1 MGDVRWEQ
9 PSRRQTRRGTA
20 TKMPPPPPPPGAPP
34 PPAKAAFVPP
44 KAKKGGGGGADRG
57 ALLQSIQKGKALKKT
72 VTNDRSSPLVGK
84 TSNAPAP
91 GGGGSGGPSRLG
103 GGGGGGGGGGASQ
116 ENGGHPLP
124 GIGGLFGEGF
134 PKLRSAGQS
143 GAGTSARKPFKVP
156 SSSNQGDKT
165 RNKMFSSKDTSWD
178 QPKSLVYVKSPKMT
192 IVGTIWVL
200 CKHLDLVSSTCNKVG
215 KT

>member
-1 MGDVRWEQ
+1 MVYSVIDVFIWYHSTHYSNIIVNISYVKSTLYFVNYQELVLVLTLIRELQLSVLVLVDPAVAHRHVLNVAMFETEETTETVGQRGDQ
-9 PSRRQTRRGTA
+9 H
-20 TKMPPPPPPPGAPP
+20 
-34 PPAKAAFVPP
+34 PAREPQQ
-44 KAKKGGGGGADRG
+44 DC
-57 ALLQSIQKGKALKKT
+57 
-72 VTNDRSSPLVGK
+72 
-84 TSNAPAP
+84 
-91 GGGGSGGPSRLG
+91 G

-178 QPKSLVYVKSPKMT
+178 QQKSLVYVKSPKMT

-200 CKHLDLVSSTCNKVG
+200 CKHLGLVSSTCNKVG

>member
-1 MGDVRWEQ
+1 MKVTFRPIDIKSIKSKNWKIYISVGVSN
-9 PSRRQTRRGTA
+9 PLTRLLLVTISDFADLKGHII
-20 TKMPPPPPPPGAPP
+20 
-34 PPAKAAFVPP
+34 
-44 KAKKGGGGGADRG
+44 AKK
-57 ALLQSIQKGKALKKT
+57 
-72 VTNDRSSPLVGK
+72 NHRSPECIWMVSPSKLHPK
-84 TSNAPAP
+84 F
-91 GGGGSGGPSRLG
+91 LFYW
-103 GGGGGGGGGGASQ
+103 GGGGGGASQ

-178 QPKSLVYVKSPKMT
+178 QQKSLVYVKSPKMT